1 MCHKI
6 ALMRYRIVPMRN
18 KMMFRWVRLSVFGF
32 LGLCLLAAHA
42 GAQTSYY
49 QGKVVTM
56 LRGGEPGGTG
66 DLQTRALIP
75 FLEKYLPGRPK
86 IIISNMPG
94 AAGRKAANHI
104 YTTAK
109 PDGLTIGAV
118 GAGLVVGPILGLTGT
133 MYDLDRLIYLGSTE
147 SGDPYFFLSRK
158 DAGYDSL
165 EKLRAA
171 PGLRIGAQAVGH
183 PIYVSGRIFAYMLGI
198 KEPKMVI
205 GYGGLDLDVALDR
218 GEVDARANGAD
229 TILQRNRDALVKEKF
244 YVHST
249 ISIPKGKP
257 HHLFPSAP
265 ELEDFAKDDRERQLI
280 NLFRTFTYPRWPYI
294 LPPGTPNEIVG
305 TLRGAMAKA
314 FKDPEFPKEYKKLLA
329 ADPTPLTGEEVQTSI
344 KGLPRDPEIIGLYKK
359 LAEGGPLPPR

>member
-1 MCHKI
+1 MKKG
-6 ALMRYRIVPMRN
+6 AVMTL
-18 KMMFRWVRLSVFGF
+18 KMMFHGVRLNVFGF
-32 LGLCLLAAHA
+32 LWLSLLASHA
-42 GAQTSYY
+42 AGQTLYY
-49 QGKVVTM
+49 QGKIVTV

-66 DLQTRALIP
+66 DLQARALIP
-75 FLEKYLPGRPK
+75 FLERYLPGRPK

-104 YTTAK
+104 FTTAK

-133 MYDLDRLIYLGSTE
+133 MYDLEKLIYLGSTE

-183 PIYVSGRIFAYMLGI
+183 
-198 KEPKMVI
+198 
-205 GYGGLDLDVALDR
+205 LDVALDR
-218 GEVDARANGAD
+218 GEVDARANGTD
-229 TILQRNRDALVKEKF
+229 TILQRNRDALTKEKF
-244 YVHST
+244 DVHST

-257 HHLFPSAP
+257 HSLFPAAP
-265 ELEDFAKDDRERQLI
+265 ELETFAKDDRERQLI
-280 NLFRTFTYPRWPYI
+280 NLFRTFSYPRWPYI
-294 LPPGTPNEIVG
+294 LPPGTPSEIVT

-314 FKDPEFPKEYKKLLA
+314 FKDPDFAKEYKKLLA
-329 ADPTPLTGEEVQTSI
+329 ADPTPFTGEEVQTAI
-344 KGLPRDPEIIGLYKK
+344 KGLPRDAEIVGLYKK
-359 LAEGGPLPPR
+359 LADGGPLPPR